1 MHTILGKILF
11 GASFPLC
18 VTWVFVS
25 SRSRRE
31 YWEHLM
37 PASGRPKC
45 PSTSTPEGW
54 GVTKGHADLLQH
66 KEATSTQ
73 EMKHVLEMQKKA
85 KSSA

>member
-1 MHTILGKILF
+1 
-11 GASFPLC
+11 
-18 VTWVFVS
+18 
-25 SRSRRE
+25 
-31 YWEHLM
+31 M

-45 PSTSTPEGW
+45 PSLSTPECW

-73 EMKHVLEMQKKA
+73 EMKHLLEMQKKA